1 MTAPHDLS
9 DVSDAE
15 LLRIVVL
22 GDAAYKEAE
31 RRRLIKEKAPKR
43 GPVRWGGNQIDL

>member
-31 RRRLIKEKAPKR
+31 RRGLIKEKTPDKSR
-43 GPVRWGGNQIDL
+43 GPVRWGGNT